1 MLSRLPFLLCLLLAP
16 GLSAAQVT
24 RSLPGFDLQRL
35 QLESSGLGS
44 LVVGTGRT
52 LAPGDFRVSVEAH
65 YEHMPLNFRRAWDP
79 IITND
84 LSVVE
89 NKFTTH
95 VTAAVGVLSWLQVGA
110 QVPFIVG
117 QRGNPTRGVRPPDG
131 QGLGTPWVSVRAAPW
146 QMKNGAPLNLGVEL
160 AAGLP
165 VGREDLLGRDTY
177 AVHPSLQLGLQGDNF
192 QVGGELGALL
202 RPRHDLSPL
211 SGREQDVLG
220 NELRL
225 GLTVTARGKNKT
237 STRPELSLLM
247 GVPLQGG
254 RLGYEVLVGV
264 RKHLV
269 SGLDLYFLGGPGL
282 GTSIDMPAVRLLA
295 GASFTTGGDD

>member
-1 MLSRLPFLLCLLLAP
+1 MAHRLLVLLCLLLAP
-16 GLSAAQVT
+16 SLSFALEPK
-24 RSLPGFDLQRL
+24 SLPGFDLQRL
-35 QLESSGLGS
+35 QLETSGLGS

-52 LAPGDFRVSVEAH
+52 LDPGDFRVSVEAH
-65 YEHMPLNFRRAWDP
+65 YEHMPLNFTRTWDP
-79 IITND
+79 VIT
-84 LSVVE
+84 VMGMVE
-89 NKFTTH
+89 DKFTTH

-110 QVPFIVG
+110 QVPFIVV
-117 QRGNPTRGVRPPDG
+117 QRGHSTRGILPPDG

-177 AVHPSLQLGLQGDNF
+177 AVHPKLQLGVHGDSF
-192 QVGGELGALL
+192 QVGGEVGALL

-211 SGREQDVLG
+211 TGREQDVLG

-225 GLTVTARGKNKT
+225 GFTVTSRGKNKT
-237 STRPELSLLM
+237 STRPEVSLLM

-264 RKHLV
+264 RKHVV

-282 GTSIDMPAVRLLA
+282 GTSVDMPVVRVLA
-295 GASFTTGGDD
+295 GASFSTSTAD

>member
-1 MLSRLPFLLCLLLAP
+1 MANRLLVFLCLLLVP
-16 GLSAAQVT
+16 GLSGAQT
-24 RSLPGFDLQRL
+24 QKSLPGFDLQRL
-35 QLESSGLGS
+35 QFEPSGLGS

-52 LAPGDFRVSVEAH
+52 LDPGDFRVSVDAH
-65 YEHMPLNFRRAWDP
+65 YEHMPLNFSREWDP
-79 IITND
+79 GINV
-84 LSVVE
+84 LGLVE
-89 NKFTTH
+89 DKFTTH

-110 QVPFIVG
+110 QVPFIVV
-117 QRGNPTRGVRPPDG
+117 QRGNSSRNVIPPDG
-131 QGLGTPWVSVRAAPW
+131 RGLGTPWVSVRAAPV

-165 VGREDLLGRDTY
+165 LGQEHILGGDTY
-177 AVHPSLQLGLQGDNF
+177 EVHPRLQLGVYGENF
-192 QVGGELGALL
+192 QVGGEVGALL

-211 SGREQDVLG
+211 TGREQDVLG

-225 GLTVTARGKNKT
+225 GFTVTSRGQNKT
-237 STRPELSLLM
+237 ATRPEVSLLM

-282 GTSIDMPAVRLLA
+282 GTSVDMPVVRVLA
-295 GASFTTGGDD
+295 GASFATGTAD